1 MNEYLPWQQIIQD
14 AFGVPQEI
22 WKYGWIASVVS
33 YIDRYSTPILDALKL
48 FSVGISAIFFIA
60 LAVIAAKKREL
71 NVPKEEL
78 IAKDTGSLQVP
89 ETGGAYAARW
99 GEIMR
104 HMDSAKEA
112 EWKMAIIEADKLLD
126 LILQRAGFPG
136 GTIGERLMN
145 AQSGQ
150 IQTLEGIWEA
160 HKVRNRIAHD
170 PNHFM
175 RYTEA
180 KRAIEFYAQ
189 TFREFEAI

>member
-1 MNEYLPWQQIIQD
+1 MSENLPWQKIMQD
-14 AFGVPQEI
+14 AFGIPQEI
-22 WKYGWIASVVS
+22 WGHNQLAQILPYVDKYGAPVVE
-33 YIDRYSTPILDALKL
+33 ALKL
-48 FSVGISAIFFIA
+48 FSVGISTIFIIA
-60 LAVIAAKKREL
+60 LAVVIMKKREL
-71 NVPKEEL
+71 DASKEE
-78 IAKDTGSLQVP
+78 ITVKNDSLLQIPV
-89 ETGGAYAARW
+89 TGGAYAARW

-104 HMDSAKEA
+104 HMDSAKEV

-145 AQSGQ
+145 AQTGQ
-150 IQTLEGIWEA
+150 IQALDGLWEA
-160 HKVRNRIAHD
+160 HKIRNRIAHD
-170 PNHFM
+170 PNLFI